1 MTMEKIKKTI
11 KSKLSKFREE
21 EKGDAMAILMF
32 IGLKHYSLL
41 YPDQPY
47 VQMSYLKF
55 LTGECDTAIL
65 TVDCCKYSCL
75 LIDFGQK
82 ST

>member
-1 MTMEKIKKTI
+1 MVCVEAIENSPLHHHITMEKIKKAI

-21 EKGDAMAILMF
+21 EKGDAMATLMF

-55 LTGECDTAIL
+55 LSGKCDAAML
-65 TVDCCKYSCL
+65 
-75 LIDFGQK
+75 
-82 ST
+82 

>member
-1 MTMEKIKKTI
+1 MEKIKKAI

-55 LTGECDTAIL
+55 LSGKCDTAML
-65 TVDCCKYSCL
+65 
-75 LIDFGQK
+75 
-82 ST
+82 